1 MTFRTA
7 QIRRKKRAKL
17 FERQGGI
24 CPICQNT
31 IKWHACI
38 QSEMPTLDHIIPK
51 SMGGTYTMD
60 NLRLV
65 HWRCNNER
73 GNRLGLHPWA
83 DTPEVIVRALLS
95 LPEDVV

>member
-1 MTFRTA
+1 MFSKGK
-7 QIRRKKRAKL
+7 ILRRKRAKL

-31 IKWHACI
+31 IKWHAGI
-38 QSEMPTLDHIIPK
+38 QAERPTLDHIIPK
-51 SMGGTYTMD
+51 SMGGTYAMG

-65 HWRCNNER
+65 HWLCNNQR
-73 GNRLGLHPWA
+73 GNQLGKQPWA

-95 LPEDVV
+95 LEGAAP